1 MSDEKNKLEML
12 LYKKECEAQDAQRK
26 GMKQVYSNRLEEIA
40 QIKRKLSKLNMG
52 RK

>member
-12 LYKKECEAQDAQRK
+12 LYKKEREAQDAQRK

-40 QIKRKLSKLNMG
+40 QINSVLFLLFKG
-52 RK
+52 